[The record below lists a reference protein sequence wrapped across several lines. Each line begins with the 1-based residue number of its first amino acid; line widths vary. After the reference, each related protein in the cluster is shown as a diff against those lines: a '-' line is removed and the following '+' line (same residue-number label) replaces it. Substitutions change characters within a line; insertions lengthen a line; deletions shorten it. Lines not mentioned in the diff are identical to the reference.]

1 MNQSLISI
9 IVPVYK
15 VEKYLRRC
23 LDSIAAQTY
32 TNFEVIL
39 VDDGSPDHCGE
50 ICDEYASN
58 DIRFRV
64 IHQKNKGLSAARN
77 TGIEACLGDY
87 IMFVDSDDYI
97 ESNMCEV
104 LLQSAI
110 QNKAQLAVC
119 GFRLVYEE
127 DKNGDLICPPDI
139 LVSGKEAAIWCL
151 GPKSSVY
158 LVVVWNKLYQRN
170 LFENK
175 TCRVRFPEGFIHEDE
190 FVSYKLFYLADR
202 VAMIEQPLYNYLQRA
217 GSITHQRNGQRLFA
231 LEKIILEYFHWVKE
245 IAPDM
250 VDVAEYASIRM
261 FRILV
266 REYVRGRD
274 YDPSEKPRL
283 KNLNNIMLK
292 SMEHFL
298 LNPYADIKQKKY
310 YLLMRMHI
318 FVLIQQLEWMIKR
331 K

>member
-1 MNQSLISI
+1 MNQPLVTI

-32 TNFEVIL
+32 TNFEAIL
-39 VDDGSPDHCGE
+39 VDDGSPDCCGE

-58 DIRFRV
+58 DTRFRV

-97 ESNMCEV
+97 ESNICEV
-104 LLQSAI
+104 LLQNAI
-110 QNKAQLAVC
+110 QNKAQLVVC

-127 DKNGDLICPPDI
+127 NKSGDLICPPDI

-151 GPKSSVY
+151 GPKRGVH
-158 LVVVWNKLYQRN
+158 LVVVWNKLYKRN

-175 TCRVRFPEGFIHEDE
+175 TCRVRFPEGLIYEDE
-190 FVSYKLFYLADR
+190 FVSYKLFYLAER
-202 VAMIEQPLYNYLQRA
+202 VAMIKQPLYNYRQRS
-217 GSITHQRNGQRLFA
+217 GSITHQQNKQRLFA
-231 LEKIILEYFHWVKE
+231 LEKIILEYFQWAKQV
-245 IAPDM
+245 APDM
-250 VDVAEYASIRM
+250 SDVTEYAGICM
-261 FRILV
+261 FRV
-266 REYVRGRD
+266 MVCEYIKGN
-274 YDPSEKPRL
+274 YDSSAKLKL
-283 KNLNNIMLK
+283 KNLSDIILK
-292 SMEHFL
+292 STKKFL

-318 FVLIQQLEWMIKR
+318 FILIQQLEWMMK
-331 K
+331 KK